1 MFAPCVE
8 AGWLCW
14 SWMGCWCSL
23 QILFAL
29 ILLVSLVLFW
39 IDIFSGPSLIEKL
52 TFSRS
57 LYWWK
62 WLSSSGPSAVL
73 GINVFTRSLC
83 CTWNDVAWISGPSVD
98 WNECPYQVPFADW
111 NECLY
116 QVLLLIG
123 MSVFTRSLCWL
134 RWVYS
139 LGPFAD
145 WSVVFLRSLC
155 WLKWSRFPFLIA
167 CCYWKGWRVYLPP
180 QPYSLTCPQV
190 IKTVETETKKTKT
203 WKWNFI
209 RFFF

>member
-1 MFAPCVE
+1 LFAPCVE

-62 WLSSSGPSAVL
+62 WLSSSGPSTVL

-83 CTWNDVAWISGPSVD
+83 CTWNEVSVAWVSGPS
-98 WNECPYQVPFADW
+98 ADW

-116 QVLLLIG
+116 QVPLLIE
-123 MSVFTRSLCWL
+123 MIIFTRSLCRL
-134 RWVYS
+134 KWVYS
-139 LGPFAD
+139 SGPSAD
-145 WSVVFLRSLC
+145 WSVVFSGPYAEWNEVGSFPYCMLSLEG
-155 WLKWSRFPFLIA
+155 LKGIPSPSAL
-167 CCYWKGWRVYLPP
+167 
-180 QPYSLTCPQV
+180 
-190 IKTVETETKKTKT
+190 
-203 WKWNFI
+203 FI
-209 RFFF
+209 DLSSSHKNC

>member
-1 MFAPCVE
+1 LFAPCVE

-83 CTWNDVAWISGPSVD
+83 CTWNDCLCCLNIRSLCWLEWVSLPGPFAD
-98 WNECPYQVPFADW
+98 WNECLYQVPFADW

-116 QVLLLIG
+116 QVPLQIE
-123 MSVFTRSLCWL
+123 VF
-134 RWVYS
+134 
-139 LGPFAD
+139 
-145 WSVVFLRSLC
+145 VFLRSLR
-155 WLKWSRFPFLIA
+155 WMEWSRFLSLLHEGYTFPLSLIH
-167 CCYWKGWRVYLPP
+167 WLVLK
-180 QPYSLTCPQV
+180 S
-190 IKTVETETKKTKT
+190 
-203 WKWNFI
+203 
-209 RFFF
+209 